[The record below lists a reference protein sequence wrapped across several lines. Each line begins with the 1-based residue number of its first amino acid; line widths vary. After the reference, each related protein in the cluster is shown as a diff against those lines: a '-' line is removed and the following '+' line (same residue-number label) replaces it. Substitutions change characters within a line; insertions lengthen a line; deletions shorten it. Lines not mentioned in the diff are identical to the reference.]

1 MASIPPPPPL
11 PTALPPRPRPVSRT
25 EPAREEDLTLIWTG
39 LAVILGLFFT
49 FGMAWVLFADN
60 IPWADA
66 DFYFRG
72 AKSLAEGDGYRHP
85 FSAAG
90 EATAFHPVGY
100 PWFLALVW
108 RVFGIDTTGCDVS
121 SWPALNGCGTMI
133 QAGQIANLVLATLN
147 IGLVYVLG
155 ALMKGPRVGLLGAAL
170 FALIPSR
177 FLFTSALMSE
187 ESFVTLVLAALI
199 MMVLSVRR
207 PDYIWLTAIGF
218 GLAVGAAA
226 YIRPLGIVL
235 LPLPLV
241 LLFSKAI
248 PPRIA
253 FTQLAVGAMVAFV
266 VLLPWELRNN
276 RELGGWSLVSNNGG
290 INLWIGCHLDS
301 NGQLAA
307 NGQWMDWWSGDAPRS
322 LNTPDER
329 ANDAEAQRLGLQ
341 CMREQP
347 VAFARLSLVKGL
359 YTFREDWTYVGKWAL
374 NYRLP
379 GRSAAPIVGADTI
392 DALTYL
398 TNSVYLV
405 LLPLAVV
412 GAVATLYA
420 PSVYRG
426 LLGASFAALAL
437 VPLMFFG
444 EPRFHVP
451 LFPMIS
457 IWAADG
463 ILIVY
468 GGLRS
473 AARET
478 VEQPTA
484 RKDRGRAVSSEWRE
498 EPWQK

>member
-1 MASIPPPPPL
+1 MEPTPPPPPL
-11 PTALPPRPRPVSRT
+11 PATLPPQPRPVSRPG
-25 EPAREEDLTLIWTG
+25 PAQQDDLTLIWAG
-39 LAVILGLFFT
+39 LATILGLFFI
-49 FGMAWVLFADN
+49 FGLAWVLFADN

-85 FSAAG
+85 FSAAHA
-90 EATAFHPVGY
+90 ATAFHPVGY

-108 RVFGIDTTGCDVS
+108 RLSGIDTTGCDVS
-121 SWPALNGCGTMI
+121 SWPAFNGCGTMI

-147 IGLVYVLG
+147 IGLVFVLG
-155 ALMKGPRVGLLGAAL
+155 ALMKGPRVALLGAAL

-187 ESFVTLVLAALI
+187 ESFVTLVLVALI

-218 GLAVGAAA
+218 GLAIGAAA

-241 LLFSKAI
+241 LLFGKAI
-248 PPRIA
+248 QPRIA
-253 FTQLAVGAMVAFV
+253 FTQLAVGAIVAFA
-266 VLLPWELRNN
+266 VLLPWELRNHS
-276 RELGGWSLVSNNGG
+276 ELGGWSLVSNNGG
-290 INLWIGCHLDS
+290 INLWIGCHLNGDGELAS
-301 NGQLAA
+301 NGR
-307 NGQWMDWWSGDAPRS
+307 WMDWWSGDAPRS

-329 ANDAEAQRLGLQ
+329 ANDKEAQRLGLQ
-341 CMREQP
+341 CMREEP
-347 VAFARLSLVKGL
+347 VAFARLSLAKGL
-359 YTFREDWTYVGKWAL
+359 YTFQEDWTYVNKWAL

-379 GRSAAPIVGADTI
+379 GRRAEPIVGEEAI
-392 DALTYL
+392 DAFTYL

-412 GAVATLYA
+412 GAVATLFA

-463 ILIVY
+463 LLIVY
-468 GGLRS
+468 HGLRS
-473 AARET
+473 ASREAVAEHAGST
-478 VEQPTA
+478 G
-484 RKDRGRAVSSEWRE
+484 RKPVPSEWRE
-498 EPWQK
+498 EPWLR